1 MPETGILRSWGVV
14 SPICH
19 ARACS
24 SGYGPWEIINT
35 YQKCSRHM
43 RDLNYQLRQ
52 LCLKNRD
59 GSYAT
64 QAQRLWIL
72 SRIANQLH
80 ALGYRQLEASSLKP
94 KHVEALTQHWLAE
107 ELAVATIKNRMAA
120 LRWWALKVNRQNVI
134 ARTNDH
140 YGIPDRIFVT
150 KESKAQTFVTEALA
164 KVRDDYVRMSLE
176 LQAAFGLRREEA
188 IKFIPGYADQ
198 GDHLVL
204 KDTWTKGGKAREIPI
219 RTEAQ
224 REALDRAHRL
234 AGRGS
239 LIPADRNY
247 VQQLRVYE
255 GHTARAGLSK
265 LHGLRHTYA
274 QRRYQELT
282 GWPCPAAGGPVSG
295 ALTSEQKPSDLEAR
309 LTISRELGHE
319 REAITAVYLGR

>member
-1 MPETGILRSWGVV
+1 
-14 SPICH
+14 
-19 ARACS
+19 
-24 SGYGPWEIINT
+24 
-35 YQKCSRHM
+35 M

-64 QAQRLWIL
+64 QAQRGWLL
-72 SRIANQLH
+72 SLIANQLH
-80 ALGYRQLEASSLKP
+80 ELGYRQLEAGSLKP

-107 ELAVATIKNRMAA
+107 ELAIATIKNRMSA

-140 YGIPDRIFVT
+140 YGIPDRVFVT
-150 KESKAQTFVTEALA
+150 NESKAQTLMAESLV
-164 KVRDDYVRMSLE
+164 KVRDEYVRMSLE

-188 IKFIPGYADQ
+188 IKFIPNYADRE
-198 GDHLVL
+198 DYLLL

-219 RTEAQ
+219 RTKDQ
-224 REALDRAHRL
+224 REVLDRALRL

-265 LHGLRHTYA
+265 LHGLRHAYA
-274 QRRYQELT
+274 QQRYQELT
-282 GWPCPAAGGPVSG
+282 GWPCPAAGGPESKT
-295 ALTSEQKPSDLEAR
+295 LTPAQKAQDMEAR
-309 LTISRELGHE
+309 RTVSRELGHE
-319 REAITAVYLGR
+319 REEITAVYCGR

>member
-1 MPETGILRSWGVV
+1 
-14 SPICH
+14 
-19 ARACS
+19 
-24 SGYGPWEIINT
+24 
-35 YQKCSRHM
+35 M

-64 QAQRLWIL
+64 QAQRRWLL
-72 SRIANQLH
+72 SLIANQLH
-80 ALGYRQLEASSLKP
+80 ELGYRQLEAGSLKP

-107 ELAVATIKNRMAA
+107 ELAIATIKNRMSA

-140 YGIPDRIFVT
+140 YGIPDRVFVT
-150 KESKAQTFVTEALA
+150 NESKAQTLMAESLV
-164 KVRDDYVRMSLE
+164 KVRDEYVRMSLE

-188 IKFIPGYADQ
+188 IKFIPNYADR
-198 GDHLVL
+198 GDYLLL

-219 RTEAQ
+219 RTKDQ
-224 REALDRAHRL
+224 REVLDRALRL

-265 LHGLRHTYA
+265 LHGLRHAYA
-274 QRRYQELT
+274 QQRYQELT
-282 GWPCPAAGGPVSG
+282 ERPCPAAGGPESKT
-295 ALTSEQKPSDLEAR
+295 LTLAQKAQDMEAR
-309 LTISRELGHE
+309 RTVSRELGHE
-319 REAITAVYLGR
+319 REEITAVYCGR